1 MAEPTIPEANV
12 PETKVPDAAEKAQVK
27 AEMTARAG
35 DVAAKTRRAGMLRIA
50 GIAAAFL
57 AVLEVVN
64 VLAHGNFLQLGNI
77 TNVLR
82 QITPNAIMAVGQ
94 TFVIITAGIDL
105 SVGSLVALSSVV
117 MAQVANV
124 LPFGGPGNFVVTML
138 AGVLIG
144 CAAGWINAVPVVRL
158 GLPPFITTLAMMQI
172 ARGLAFLL
180 AHGQP
185 IPVKNHA
192 VFDWLGTGYLLPGFL
207 GSPGL
212 PYPVLVM
219 AAVVI
224 VGMIALGRT
233 AFGRYVLALGG
244 NEEAARLAG
253 VDTGRVK
260 TMVFMISGG
269 CAAVAGLLLLAKF
282 SSGSPQNGSG
292 YELQAIAA
300 VVVGG
305 TSLMGGRGTIVGTFF
320 GALLLGVLYNV
331 MNLIHV
337 ESYTQLIVLGLVV
350 LFALILDALRKRY
363 LADR

>member
-1 MAEPTIPEANV
+1 MADTEL
-12 PETKVPDAAEKAQVK
+12 PETKAPDAAEKAQVK

-35 DVAAKTRRAGMLRIA
+35 DVAAKQRRAGTLRTG
-50 GIAAAFL
+50 GIIVAFL
-57 AVLEVVN
+57 ALLVVVN
-64 VLAHGNFLQLGNI
+64 ILAHGDFLEPGNI

-82 QITPNAIMAVGQ
+82 QITPNAIMGVGQ

-105 SVGSLVALSSVV
+105 SVGSLVALTSVV
-117 MAQVANV
+117 MAQVTNA

-180 AHGQP
+180 AHGRP
-185 IPVKNHA
+185 IPVINGA
-192 VFDWLGTGYLLPGFL
+192 PFNWLGTGYLLPGFL
-207 GSPGL
+207 GLPGF
-212 PYPVLVM
+212 PFAVLVM
-219 AAVVI
+219 AVVVI
-224 VGMIALGRT
+224 VGAIALGRT

-253 VDTGRVK
+253 IDTGRVK
-260 TMVFMISGG
+260 TMVYMISGS
-269 CAAVAGLLLLAKF
+269 CAALAGLLLLARL
-282 SSGSPQNGSG
+282 SSGAPQNGQG

-300 VVVGG
+300 TVVGG
-305 TSLMGGRGTIVGTFF
+305 TSLMGGRGSVTGTFY

-331 MNLIHV
+331 MNLMQV

-350 LFALILDALRKRY
+350 LFALVLDALRKRY